1 MSDWIIKTKQIIM
14 AELHVQP
21 KKASNWWIWLL
32 LALIVIGVIYF
43 LTRGS
48 NTTATGQD
56 SAKSQSAGDSSASA
70 SGVVATTTPTTNPPK
85 LANGD
90 VDFNAPAA
98 NYDEIKD
105 KDITVRGT
113 GGYAIYSL
121 GGNILFDVDKSTI
134 RADAASKLR
143 QITASLGKR
152 YADGEIAVYGY
163 ADTSGDQSHNKQL
176 SEQRAESVKN
186 WLVKNAG
193 LSQDHITLHPMGES
207 NPVATNATEQ
217 GKRENRSVQIV
228 ARKRGE

>member
-1 MSDWIIKTKQIIM
+1 M

-32 LALIVIGVIYF
+32 LAIIAIGVIYF
-43 LTRGS
+43 LSKRS
-48 NTTATGQD
+48 NATATGQD
-56 SAKSQSAGDSSASA
+56 SAQSQSAGDSSSGA
-70 SGVVATTTPTTNPPK
+70 SGGVATTTPTTNPPQ

-98 NYDEIKD
+98 NYDEITD
-105 KDITVRGT
+105 KDINVRGT
-113 GGYAIYSL
+113 EGYAIYSL

-134 RADAASKLR
+134 RADAASKLK
-143 QITASLGKR
+143 QVTASLSKR
-152 YADGEIAVYGY
+152 YADGEIAIYGY
-163 ADTSGDQSHNKQL
+163 ADSTGDPGHNKQL

-186 WLVKNAG
+186 WLVKNAS

-217 GKRENRSVQIV
+217 GKQENRSVQIV
-228 ARKRGE
+228 ARKRGA